1 MAIANRAVRVR
12 NVLIGGDEPCI
23 CAPVVGADA
32 KQVLEETRQITEKK
46 PHLIEWRADFFE
58 AIRDEQEVAATS
70 RKMRAIAGD
79 IPILFT
85 VRSEQEG
92 GQPISLTE
100 EEKIRLFE
108 TVCESGAID
117 LLDYEL
123 AHGPRIPIVRE
134 LTRRYGVRLVLSY
147 HNFDHTPS
155 KEELVAKMRQAE
167 QCGADIAKAAVMP
180 KTRGDVLTLLQAT
193 EEARK
198 EVDIPLITMSMGALG
213 AITRLAGGLFG
224 SAVTFAVGRQSSAPG
239 QIPIEDVRTALSVIM
254 TYGQ

>member
-1 MAIANRAVRVR
+1 MAIAKRAVRVR
-12 NVLIGGDEPCI
+12 NILIGGDEPCI

-32 KQVLEETRQITEKK
+32 GQVLEEAKQIAEKK
-46 PHLIEWRADFFE
+46 PHLIEWRADFFQ
-58 AIRDEQEVAATS
+58 AIHDEREVAATA
-70 RKMRAIAGD
+70 KQMRMVAGD

-92 GQPISLTE
+92 GRPISLTE
-100 EEKIRLFE
+100 EEKLRLFE
-108 TVCESGAID
+108 TVCQSGAID

-123 AHGPRIPIVRE
+123 VHGPHIRAVRE

-147 HNFDHTPS
+147 HNFDDTPS

-180 KTRGDVLTLLQAT
+180 KTRGDVLVLLQAT
-193 EEARK
+193 EEARQ
-198 EVDIPLITMSMGALG
+198 EVEIPLITMSMGALG

-239 QIPIEDVRTALSVIM
+239 QIPIEDVQTVLSVIM
-254 TYGQ
+254 KYGQ